1 MSLNYFLHYPK
12 NFDIL
17 LKTILENLDVEG
29 FNNYIR
35 EGGDISAIN
44 LSHIIC
50 QFGDADE
57 EILWNE
63 SRSVDDLSLL
73 RDIDRRKAT
82 LVTTVLKLN
91 IPNVFVERVCV
102 ESGKQPTGNAG

>member
-1 MSLNYFLHYPK
+1 MSLNYFVHYPEK
-12 NFDIL
+12 FDIH

-29 FNNYIR
+29 FDNYIR
-35 EGGDISAIN
+35 EDGNISAKN
-44 LSHIIC
+44 LSLIIC
-50 QFGDADE
+50 QYGDADE
-57 EILWNE
+57 EILWNS

-73 RDIDRRKAT
+73 RDIDRSKAT

-91 IPNVFVERVCV
+91 IPNVFVEKVCV